1 MRNTFFEYNMRGNK
15 KIEQILSNGLI
26 ILDTNTLLN
35 LYRYNE
41 ENKNKFFEILSKVS
55 ERLYLTNHSVKEF
68 YKNRSEILYNKAN
81 FKEGMK
87 KTVCEDIKKLRN
99 TIENVNFNGKF
110 KNSCCLLKYES
121 DLKSQMLNDIDSFIT
136 NIEDTIDSY
145 NQSNLI
151 IDLEE
156 SDHILDK
163 ILDLFDGKVNQ
174 EFSKNKLEEIYKE
187 GKRRYELK
195 IPPGYMDKKD
205 KVEPGYYGDLIIWK
219 EMINISKE
227 KGTDILFV
235 SDDRKEDWCDDFKG
249 KNLGPRKDLIREFFC
264 ETGKLFYS
272 FTVAGFIKEISEIC
286 DVTDINELEKE
297 SELFGSILSETVKE
311 THSRL
316 RRIGAPMT
324 TQSLLKDMQI
334 GGVVKQLKDIQTKL
348 PESAI
353 KQIKDAQI
361 GTPINAMRQN
371 KKLEKTMRLLSNG
384 HK

>member
-26 ILDTNTLLN
+26 ILDTNALLN

-55 ERLYLTNHSVKEF
+55 DRIYLTNYSVKEF
-68 YKNRSEILYNKAN
+68 YKNRSEILYNKAH
-81 FKEGMK
+81 FKEEMK

-99 TIENVNFNGKF
+99 IIKNVNFNGKF

-121 DLKSQMLNDIDSFIT
+121 DLKSQMLKDIDCFTSS
-136 NIEDTIDSY
+136 IENTIDSY

-151 IDLEE
+151 TDLGET
-156 SDHILDK
+156 DPILDK

-174 EFSKNKLEEIYKE
+174 KFSENELVEIYKE
-187 GKRRYELK
+187 GQERYK
-195 IPPGYMDKKD
+195 SKTPPGYKDENDKD
-205 KVEPGYYGDLIIWK
+205 EPDCYGDLVIWK

-235 SDDRKEDWCDDFKG
+235 SDDRKEDWCDNFKG
-249 KNLGPRKDLIREFFC
+249 ENVGTRKDLIREFFC

-272 FTVAGFIKEISEIC
+272 FTVAGFIKEISEVC
-286 DVTDINELEKE
+286 DVTGINELEKE

-311 THSRL
+311 THSNL
-316 RRIGAPMT
+316 RQVGIPLST
-324 TQSLLKDMQI
+324 TI
-334 GGVVKQLKDIQTKL
+334 RALKDIQTKL

-353 KQIKDAQI
+353 KQIKDAQM

-371 KKLEKTMRLLSNG
+371 TDLKKTMRLLSKG